1 MFERLGRWV
10 HRHRRLVL
18 GCALGAV
25 VFAGVWGTRV
35 FPALAGGGFDAP
47 HSDSVR
53 AAQAIEDRLGRD
65 DADVLVLYRSDRV
78 TVDDPG
84 FRSAVVSAVGALP
97 PDAVQRAVTYWNSGS
112 ADLVS
117 ADRRATYAAIT
128 LRGDEERREDEFER
142 IEAGLR
148 VPGLD
153 TQIGGL
159 EAIDRDINDQV
170 AEDIARSE
178 LLSAPVLLV
187 LLVLIFR
194 GLVSAALPLVIGAAA
209 ILGAFSALHALTYV
223 TSVSVY
229 SVQIVTILGLGLAI
243 DYALFMVSRFREE
256 LGRGLPVEEAVA
268 RTSAT
273 AGRTIA
279 VSGVTVGISLSGLL
293 IFPEGF
299 LRSMGFG
306 GLAAVLIAVL
316 AAVVVLPAL
325 LGTLGHRVDALAVRL
340 PFAARR
346 GTGRGGGARKAGAGA
361 GDGGE
366 AGGPAGDGA
375 RDGIEDGTRGGIQD
389 GRWYRLAR
397 AVMRRPVLFAVAITA
412 VLIALGLP
420 FLRVEFGG
428 VDYRALPAS
437 TESRQVAERIVRDF
451 GGGADSPIQVVVRL
465 AGDATAPAGKA
476 ALAAYTASIAGLP
489 DVREAEVSGAAGD
502 TARITVEYRSDQ
514 PSVHSRDLVRQVR
527 AVEPP
532 PGAEVLV
539 GGKPAEVA
547 DMLDDLGARLPW
559 MLLII
564 AGVTFVLLFL
574 AFGAPLLPLK
584 ALALNVVSLGASFG
598 AVVWI
603 FQDGHLSGLLDFT
616 ATGTLDATQPILVLA
631 IVFGLSMDYEVFLL
645 SRIRER
651 YAATGDPEDA
661 VATGLQH
668 TGRIIT
674 GAALLLIVVIAAFS
688 ASGIAFVKL
697 IGIAM
702 IIAVLLDATVVR
714 ALLVPATMRLLGR
727 AAWWTPRR
735 LRRVRLPVE
744 DASPPAALSS
754 AACSADETSAAPPTP
769 AAPTPA
775 APTPAA
781 PPPAPSRNANP

>member
-25 VFAGVWGTRV
+25 LFAGVWGTRV

-53 AAQAIEDRLGRD
+53 AAEAIADRLGRD

-84 FRSAVVSAVGALP
+84 FRGAVVSAVGALP

-128 LRGDEERREDEFER
+128 LRGDEERREELFER

-153 TQIGGL
+153 TRIGGL

-194 GLVSAALPLVIGAAA
+194 GLVSAALPLVIGATA

-256 LGRGLPVEEAVA
+256 LGRGLSVEEAVA

-279 VSGVTVGISLSGLL
+279 VSGVTVAISLSGLL

-346 GTGRGGGARKAGAGA
+346 GRVRVRGARKAAA
-361 GDGGE
+361 GDGDGD
-366 AGGPAGDGA
+366 GVGDGA
-375 RDGIEDGTRGGIQD
+375 RDGIEDG
-389 GRWYRLAR
+389 RWYRLAR
-397 AVMRRPVLFAVAITA
+397 GVMRRPVLFAVAITA

-437 TESRQVAERIVRDF
+437 TESRQVAERIDRDF
-451 GGGADSPIQVVVRL
+451 GGGASSPIQAVVTL
-465 AGDATAPAGKA
+465 PGDAAAPAGKA

-514 PSVHSRDLVRQVR
+514 LSARSRDLVRQVR

-532 PGAEVLV
+532 PGAVVLV
-539 GGKPAEVA
+539 GGKPAELA

-574 AFGAPLLPLK
+574 AFGAPLLPVK

-651 YAATGDPEDA
+651 YLATGDPEDA

-668 TGRIIT
+668 TGKIIT

-714 ALLVPATMRLLGR
+714 ALLVPATMGLLGR

-735 LRRVRLPVE
+735 LRRVRLPME

-754 AACSADETSAAPPTP
+754 AARSADETSAGSSAP
-769 AAPTPA
+769 AAPPPA
-775 APTPAA
+775 P

>member
-25 VFAGVWGTRV
+25 LFAGVWGTRV

-256 LGRGLPVEEAVA
+256 LGRGLSVEEAVA

-279 VSGVTVGISLSGLL
+279 VSGVTVAISLSGLL
-293 IFPEGF
+293 IFPEAF

-346 GTGRGGGARKAGAGA
+346 GTGRGRGGEARKA
-361 GDGGE
+361 GGE
-366 AGGPAGDGA
+366 AGGPAGIPAGDGVGDGA
-375 RDGIEDGTRGGIQD
+375 ADGIED

-397 AVMRRPVLFAVAITA
+397 GVMRRPVLFAVAITA

-437 TESRQVAERIVRDF
+437 TESRQVAERIDRDF
-451 GGGADSPIQVVVRL
+451 GGGASAPIQAVVRL
-465 AGDATAPAGKA
+465 PGDAAAPAGKA

-514 PSVHSRDLVRQVR
+514 LSARSRDLVRQVR

-532 PGAEVLV
+532 PGADVLV
-539 GGKPAEVA
+539 GGKPAELA

-574 AFGAPLLPLK
+574 AFGAPLLPVK

-651 YAATGDPEDA
+651 YLATGDPEDA

-735 LRRVRLPVE
+735 LRRVRLPME
-744 DASPPAALSS
+744 DASPPAALSAAARS
-754 AACSADETSAAPPTP
+754 AGETSAGPS
-769 AAPTPA
+769 
-775 APTPAA
+775 A
-781 PPPAPSRNANP
+781 PPPEPSRNANP